1 MEPCFSAQCGACYA
15 YAVVHAIAALHSIRG
30 GTSSGLVELAVLQAA
45 LCNADKTTPGCKG
58 GWVAE
63 TYQYAIKSGIL
74 EADAWADMVAGA
86 DAEQCPQSAVESEL
100 AKLLYTETPDAWIV
114 QNSWGTGWG
123 EGGYMRLPRD
133 DTLLGRNPCG
143 LLNSATY
150 PVVDKVTPERR
161 GDLVQE
167 AFCSGM
173 GLVSSSGGG
182 GRTVRQLVEYHGVS
196 LNDFLRINT
205 HIALMA
211 LLEAPPAP
219 MTWAGLRAGG

>member
-1 MEPCFSAQCGACYA
+1 MAPSQRRCGACYA

-30 GTSSGLVELAVLQAA
+30 GTSSARVELAELQAA
-45 LCNADKTTPGCKG
+45 LCNADKTTPGCRG

-63 TYQYAIKSGIL
+63 TYQYAMKSGIL
-74 EADAWADMVAGA
+74 EADAWGAMVA
-86 DAEQCPQSAVESEL
+86 D
-100 AKLLYTETPDAWIV
+100 DAWII
-114 QNSWGTGWG
+114 QNSWGTDWG

-150 PVVDKVTPERR
+150 PVVDKGEIVTPERL
-161 GDLVQE
+161 GDVVQG

-182 GRTVRQLVEYHGVS
+182 GRTVRQLVEYHGVP

-205 HIALMA
+205 HIPADPDAALEVNTA
-211 LLEAPPAP
+211 FYLPPCTRNVP
-219 MTWAGLRAGG
+219 KPPLPL